1 MQASAR
7 GTATFEVAP
16 ASLTDLFAIQR
27 QQRACFGR
35 DGYDFFTLLGMALT
49 IGQVRLK
56 AMDNGQLV
64 GYLAAEPQR
73 AQHCGWIITVGVLPS
88 HTGRGIGTALML
100 AAERQLGQP
109 SVKLTVRSGNQRA
122 IDMYER
128 IGYRWRSTHH
138 RYYRDGEDGLVME
151 KVIAANGAP

>member
-1 MQASAR
+1 MSAPESSQPD
-7 GTATFEVAP
+7 TALRP
-16 ASLTDLFAIQR
+16 K
-27 QQRACFGR
+27 
-35 DGYDFFTLLGMALT
+35 TLAEYV
-49 IGQVRLK
+49 GQVRLK
-56 AMDNGQLV
+56 AIANGQLV
-64 GYLAAEPQR
+64 GYLAAERSR

-88 HTGRGIGTALML
+88 HSGRGIGTALML
-100 AAERQLGQP
+100 AAERELGQP

-151 KVIAANGAP
+151 KVLAANGGP